1 MTKRDPEMT
10 DSTTGLQEAVHPR
23 PAHTPQPGANKATL
37 ARTQNRL
44 VRKLLTNKPALL
56 GLVILTIMAV
66 LAVIAPLVAPFDWKE
81 QDILNR
87 FKGPSGAHWFGTD
100 ELGRDIFSRILFGA
114 RYSLTMGL
122 TAVALSFIIGIL
134 LGSIAGFYPKL
145 DSVIMRLIDIMMAF
159 PGILL
164 AIAIVAALGPG
175 LLNIIIA
182 IGINEIPG
190 FARITRSLVLSL
202 REREFVTA
210 ARVIGADNVSIVR
223 RHIFINLVS
232 PITVYASLQVSTA
245 VLVGATL
252 SFLGLGIQPPTPE
265 WGAMVSTA
273 REYLAIAPHTFVF
286 PTLAILITVVSFNL
300 LGDGLRDALDPTT

>member
-1 MTKRDPEMT
+1 R
-10 DSTTGLQEAVHPR
+10 SRHPFLRKFVKNR
-23 PAHTPQPGANKATL
+23 PAVAGFLIL
-37 ARTQNRL
+37 AFL
-44 VRKLLTNKPALL
+44 SVVAILAP
-56 GLVILTIMAV
+56 VI
-66 LAVIAPLVAPFDWKE
+66 APFDWQD
-81 QDILNR
+81 QDIVNR
-87 FKGPSGAHWFGTD
+87 FQGPSPTHWFGTD
-100 ELGRDIFSRILFGA
+100 ELGRDILSRVMYGA
-114 RYSLTMGL
+114 RYSMTMGIS
-122 TAVALSFIIGIL
+122 AVAISFVVGTT

-145 DSVIMRLIDIMMAF
+145 DTPIMRLIDIMMAF

-175 LLNIIIA
+175 LLNIVIA

-210 ARVIGADNVSIVR
+210 ARVIGADN
-223 RHIFINLVS
+223 RHIVSRHVFINLIS
-232 PITVYASLQVSTA
+232 PVTVFASLQVSSA

-273 REYLAIAPHTFVF
+273 REYLALAPHTFVY
-286 PTLAILITVVSFNL
+286 PTLAILVTVISFNL